1 MSPLEQTAAAATD
14 EKSVRSTTVSISII
28 IPALNE
34 ERMIGRCLESLS
46 KLDFARDRFEVIL
59 VDNGSRDK
67 TLTIAESFQDRLNV
81 RILQKTGVRISALR
95 NTGAKVALGKILA
108 FLDADCL
115 APADWLDRILTLAP
129 ADGAGVLGAH
139 YLLPEDSSWVGRTW
153 HVYQEAP
160 KAGEVSHIPAGDLI
174 MRREDFLSLG
184 GFDET
189 IQTNEDYELC
199 ERARAAGMK
208 VRAFPEIGVVH
219 LGTAQS
225 LKVFFRKQAWHG
237 THVIKVFLRD
247 VFRSHNRK
255 AVFFAAYTFLCLL
268 GSNGRSRVD
277 ACRSRPLVVACN
289 ERRCFVP
296 AASSAFSAAGA
307 HEQEIARFLS
317 SVCALSHLR
326 NRPRQGAAKRK
337 ELLLTP
343 SFLVDH
349 SLHIRRRIR
358 PGRARTGE
366 EFISTQI
373 IGRSLCA
380 QHSIFVRIDGWAW
393 IGFKWIRRNNREPQH
408 LWQGWLRSDGSRSA
422 CDWRKADR
430 SQCCWS
436 SAPAQRQ
443 RQTRGFCLP

>member
-1 MSPLEQTAAAATD
+1 MSPLEQTGAAALD
-14 EKSVRSTTVSISII
+14 EQSVPSTTVSISII

-67 TLTIAESFQDRLNV
+67 TLPIAESFQDRLNV

-115 APADWLDRILTLAP
+115 AAADWLDRILALAP

-174 MRREDFLSLG
+174 MRREDFFGLG

-268 GSNGRSRVD
+268 
-277 ACRSRPLVVACN
+277 AVVAGALWTLAGHGPWLFPVMSAVALCLP
-289 ERRCFVP
+289 P
-296 AASSAFSAAGA
+296 AALSLRQVLTSKRLLDFFPLFALYLTYG
-307 HEQEIARFLS
+307 IARAKALLS
-317 SVCALSHLR
+317 VK
-326 NRPRQGAAKRK
+326 N
-337 ELLLTP
+337 
-343 SFLVDH
+343 F
-349 SLHIRRRIR
+349 
-358 PGRARTGE
+358 
-366 EFISTQI
+366 F
-373 IGRSLCA
+373 
-380 QHSIFVRIDGWAW
+380 
-393 IGFKWIRRNNREPQH
+393 
-408 LWQGWLRSDGSRSA
+408 
-422 CDWRKADR
+422 
-430 SQCCWS
+430 
-436 SAPAQRQ
+436 
-443 RQTRGFCLP
+443 